1 MEFGDLGGRGEM
13 VGRIIIADDHP
24 LFREGLRRIIQR
36 VMTASIVEV
45 TDTDSL
51 LSEARKNEAPIMML
65 LDLVFPGF
73 KGAETVADLRQAYPG
88 SALVVISM
96 TDDNKVAKEMIAAGA
111 NGFISKSVS
120 PDEILL
126 SINKIVE
133 GEIVVCLDGDDAI
146 GQSIIP
152 NLPQRHID
160 VLVGIGQGKTNK
172 EIARELGISPFTV
185 RAHISAVFKSMGV
198 STRSAASAKA
208 VLYGLI

>member
-1 MEFGDLGGRGEM
+1 M

-36 VMTASIVEV
+36 VITASLVEV

-51 LSEARKNEAPIMML
+51 LLEAQKNEAPIMML

-73 KGAETVADLRQAYPG
+73 KGAETVADLRKAYPG

-96 TDDNKVAKEMIAAGA
+96 TDDKTVADEMIAAGA

-120 PDEILL
+120 ADEIML
-126 SINKIVE
+126 SINKVVE
-133 GEIVVCLDGDDAI
+133 GEIVVCLDGDDTI
-146 GQSIIP
+146 GQN

-160 VLVGIGQGKTNK
+160 VLVGLGQGKTNK

-185 RAHISAVFKSMGV
+185 RAHISAVFKSLGV
-198 STRSAASAKA
+198 STRSAASAMA

>member
-1 MEFGDLGGRGEM
+1 M
-13 VGRIIIADDHP
+13 VDRIIIADDHP

-36 VMTASIVEV
+36 VISASLVEV
-45 TDTDSL
+45 TDTESL
-51 LSEARKNEAPIMML
+51 LLEAQKGEAPIMML

-73 KGAETVADLRQAYPG
+73 KGAETVADLRKSYPG

-96 TDDNKVAKEMIAAGA
+96 TDDKKVADEMIAAGA

-120 PDEILL
+120 PDEIML
-126 SINKIVE
+126 SLNKVVE
-133 GEIVVCLDGDDAI
+133 GEIVVCLDGDDTI
-146 GQSIIP
+146 GQSNIP

-160 VLVGIGQGKTNK
+160 VLVGLGQGKTNK

-185 RAHISAVFKSMGV
+185 RAHISAVFKSLGV
-198 STRSAASAKA
+198 STRSAASAMA